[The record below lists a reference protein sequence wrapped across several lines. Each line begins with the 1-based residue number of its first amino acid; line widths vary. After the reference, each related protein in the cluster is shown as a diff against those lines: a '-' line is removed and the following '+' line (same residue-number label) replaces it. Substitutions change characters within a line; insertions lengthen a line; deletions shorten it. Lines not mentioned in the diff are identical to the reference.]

1 MRREMRVPEANRGQ
15 AQMLLSRLKQEYKM
29 SQRDVAEYCGVNQC
43 VVAKWASG
51 EYVASDANLDKMREA
66 LVLLAGR
73 NVRYARQAL
82 DILMG
87 QE

>member
-1 MRREMRVPEANRGQ
+1 MKVPEVNRGQ
-15 AQMLLSRLKQEYKM
+15 AQVLLARLKKEYKM

-43 VVAKWASG
+43 VVNKWANGS
-51 EYVASDANLDKMREA
+51 YVASGANLDKMREA

-73 NVRYARQAL
+73 NVRYPRQAL

-87 QE
+87 RE